1 MTRGDTV
8 VRETRPRGGAM
19 YVVRSRGM
27 LSGLLL
33 VLLGIWGAL
42 IPFIGPYFSYAY
54 TPDRAWAW
62 TWGRF
67 WLEVLPGA
75 AAILGGLILIGTAHR
90 AVGVFAGWLA
100 SAAGAWFVVGP
111 VLSRLWDG
119 PAGSAGDP
127 VGGTTRQ
134 VLEQIGFFYGL
145 GAVILFLAAQAL
157 GRFTV
162 RSVRDVPATETY
174 RRDTVA
180 TEPVATRPVTEPVAA
195 RPVTPPVVETERT
208 PVVETERERAAE
220 FEGNRV
226 STPPAETV
234 EAPAVEH
241 RATPVSGEGAT
252 RVDTRRTP

>member
-1 MTRGDTV
+1 MTRDDTV
-8 VRETRPRGGAM
+8 VRDTRPRGGLM
-19 YVVRSRGM
+19 YVARSRGM

-33 VLLGIWGAL
+33 VLLGNWGAI
-42 IPFIGPYFSYAY
+42 IPFVGPYFSYAY

-75 AAILGGLILIGTAHR
+75 AAIVGGLMLIGTAHR

-100 SAAGAWFVVGP
+100 SAAGAWFIVGP
-111 VLSRLWDG
+111 VLSRLWAS
-119 PAGSAGDP
+119 PAGDAGVP
-127 VGGTTRQ
+127 IGGPTQQ
-134 VLEQIGFFYGL
+134 VVEQIGFFYGL

-162 RSVRDVPATETY
+162 RSVRDVAAAETY
-174 RRDTVA
+174 RRETVV
-180 TEPVATRPVTEPVAA
+180 TEPAATRPVTEPVAA